1 MLSIAIASLRDAD
14 PLLFKKCDH
23 SPSYFHEVNGS
34 FHEVNESFYVSNVL
48 AYEVKEKRTRP
59 ISNANL
65 LSSNLLSS
73 NLLSSNLLSWHAST
87 SAAVL
92 PCTHDIINVIK
103 GVFYVIK
110 ESVHVIK
117 GVIYDVKENTMRSM
131 KEWGDVT
138 RGFNVAMTMRVNPG

>member
-34 FHEVNESFYVSNVL
+34 FYEVNDIFHVSNVF
-48 AYEVKEKRTRP
+48 AYEVKGSILDVKEKHTRP
-59 ISNANL
+59 ISNA
-65 LSSNLLSS
+65 

-92 PCTHDIINVIK
+92 PCTHDIIHVIK

-110 ESVHVIK
+110 ESIHVIK
-117 GVIYDVKENTMRSM
+117 GVIYDVKESTMRSM
-131 KEWGDVT
+131 KEWGYVT

>member
-14 PLLFKKCDH
+14 PLLSKKRDH
-23 SPSYFHEVNGS
+23 SPSYFHEVNDSFHEVNDS
-34 FHEVNESFYVSNVL
+34 FHEVNESFYESNVL

-59 ISNANL
+59 ISNK
-65 LSSNLLSS
+65 

-87 SAAVL
+87 SANAL

-110 ESVHVIK
+110 ESIHVIK

-138 RGFNVAMTMRVNPG
+138 RGFNVAMSMRVNPG